1 MKKCALHNLGCKVN
15 SYETQVMQQMM
26 EEAGYEIVEFGKEPA
41 DVYIINTCSVTNIA
55 DRKSRQM
62 IHKAKKLNPDAIVAA
77 TGCYVEAAGDNVDE
91 DVDIAIGNNEKS
103 RLVEILDSYF
113 SDVCEEKHTHADINK
128 VTDFDDMFM
137 EAPMEHTRAYV
148 KIQDGCN
155 RFCTYCIIPYV
166 RGRIRSR
173 QRDDIFNEVS
183 SLARKGCAEV
193 VLTGIHL
200 SSYGLDMGDDALELI
215 DIIEMINGI
224 EGIKRIRLGS
234 LEPRIVT
241 EEFAKRLAACEKI
254 CPHFHLSLQSG
265 CDATLIRMNRKYTTG
280 EFAEGVK
287 ILRRY
292 FDNPAI
298 TTDVIVGFPGE
309 TQEEFDV
316 TYEGDSPSTAGLQ
329 KGQMWTLRQLLYALM
344 LPSGNDAAYVI
355 AAGVARSIKG
365 NENLNIRE
373 QLEYF
378 NNLMNNVAKK
388 IGAHNSHFM
397 VPDGNSYYN
406 SDGSWSNRL
415 SQHYVTAD
423 DMIKFAMLALNYSM
437 LAKVVSTYTIN
448 FSIVSEK
455 AYTFYNTNL
464 LIKPIRSEVYLKNA
478 IGIKTGTTNPGGY
491 CLICAYEVDGRIVIA
506 SILKGTT
513 SMNRYYDAVKIYN
526 AVYN

>member
-113 SDVCEEKHTHADINK
+113 ADVSEEKHIHADINK

-173 QRDDIFNEVS
+173 QKDDIFNEVS
-183 SLARKGCAEV
+183 SLALKGCAEV

-200 SSYGLDMGDDALELI
+200 SSYGLDMGGNAPGLI

-224 EGIKRIRLGS
+224 EGIRRIRLGS

-309 TQEEFDV
+309 TQEEFDI
-316 TYEGDSPSTAGLQ
+316 TYEYLKQIKFYELHVFKYSRRKGTMADKMPDQVDEQIKSARSDRLLELDERLSTQ
-329 KGQMWTLRQLLYALM
+329 YREEYIGQDICVLTEEVNMIEGTAYMTGFTPTYVKVAIPVDNMPDIQPNMLVTVRAVKLLGKDL
-344 LPSGNDAAYVI
+344 VI
-355 AAGVARSIKG
+355 GVA
-365 NENLNIRE
+365 EN
-373 QLEYF
+373 
-378 NNLMNNVAKK
+378 
-388 IGAHNSHFM
+388 
-397 VPDGNSYYN
+397 
-406 SDGSWSNRL
+406 
-415 SQHYVTAD
+415 
-423 DMIKFAMLALNYSM
+423 
-437 LAKVVSTYTIN
+437 
-448 FSIVSEK
+448 
-455 AYTFYNTNL
+455 
-464 LIKPIRSEVYLKNA
+464 
-478 IGIKTGTTNPGGY
+478 
-491 CLICAYEVDGRIVIA
+491 
-506 SILKGTT
+506 
-513 SMNRYYDAVKIYN
+513 
-526 AVYN
+526 

>member
-200 SSYGLDMGDDALELI
+200 SSYGLDMGGDALELI

-265 CDATLIRMNRKYTTG
+265 CDATLIRMNRTYTTG

-309 TQEEFDV
+309 TEEDFEETLEVVRKVRYDSAFTFIYSKRTGTPAAAMENQVPEEVVKERFDRLLAEVQAISAQVCGRDVHTVQEVLVEEPDSHVEGLV
-316 TYEGDSPSTAGLQ
+316 TGRMS
-329 KGQMWTLRQLLYALM
+329 
-344 LPSGNDAAYVI
+344 
-355 AAGVARSIKG
+355 
-365 NENLNIRE
+365 
-373 QLEYF
+373 
-378 NNLMNNVAKK
+378 NNTIVHFPGGKELIGK
-388 IGAHNSHFM
+388 I
-397 VPDGNSYYN
+397 V
-406 SDGSWSNRL
+406 
-415 SQHYVTAD
+415 
-423 DMIKFAMLALNYSM
+423 K
-437 LAKVVSTYTIN
+437 
-448 FSIVSEK
+448 
-455 AYTFYNTNL
+455 
-464 LIKPIRSEVYLKNA
+464 VYLEESK
-478 IGIKTGTTNPGGY
+478 GFYYMGS
-491 CLICAYEVDGRIVIA
+491 LVD
-506 SILKGTT
+506 
-513 SMNRYYDAVKIYN
+513 
-526 AVYN
+526 

>member
-113 SDVCEEKHTHADINK
+113 ADVCEERHTHADINK

-173 QRDDIFNEVS
+173 QKDDIFNEVS
-183 SLARKGCAEV
+183 SLALKGCAEV

-200 SSYGLDMGDDALELI
+200 SSYGLDMGGNAPGLI

-265 CDATLIRMNRKYTTG
+265 CDSTLIRMNRKYTTE

-316 TYEGDSPSTAGLQ
+316 TYEYLRRIKFYELHVFKYSRRKGTMADKMPDQVDEQIKSARSDRLLELDEKLSTQYREKYIGKDICVLTEEVNVIEGTAYMTGFTPTYVKVAIPVDNMPDIQPNMLVTVRAV
-329 KGQMWTLRQLLYALM
+329 KLLGKDL
-344 LPSGNDAAYVI
+344 VI
-355 AAGVARSIKG
+355 GVA
-365 NENLNIRE
+365 EN
-373 QLEYF
+373 
-378 NNLMNNVAKK
+378 
-388 IGAHNSHFM
+388 
-397 VPDGNSYYN
+397 
-406 SDGSWSNRL
+406 
-415 SQHYVTAD
+415 
-423 DMIKFAMLALNYSM
+423 
-437 LAKVVSTYTIN
+437 
-448 FSIVSEK
+448 
-455 AYTFYNTNL
+455 
-464 LIKPIRSEVYLKNA
+464 
-478 IGIKTGTTNPGGY
+478 
-491 CLICAYEVDGRIVIA
+491 
-506 SILKGTT
+506 
-513 SMNRYYDAVKIYN
+513 
-526 AVYN
+526 